1 MSLAAH
7 WIANR
12 GPFRYRKRQ
21 PVSRCHGMPLTPFS
35 TFCLAN
41 WWTMLAL
48 RARLNA
54 WASLWGCILVV
65 SHKCWALVRPDY
77 VGGLLVISSLLGC
90 GYLRAKPEAPIT
102 NVVSDYEQAI
112 QEHQSGLKLRSE
124 NKLDG
129 ALEAFTKA
137 IALDPTN
144 DRYFFDRGQTF
155 VAKGF
160 PDLAADDFTAA
171 LRLNPT
177 AHDAVLARAETWLA
191 LGQPTDAVEDGR
203 LAVRLNPA
211 SAESYRALGL
221 AYSRSKHHEYEQA
234 IACLNEAAK
243 LDPQLSAIASSEI
256 AKSYFNWAVALN
268 RQGKLIESESAFAE
282 AKQRDPKFADD
293 YEAFKKSRMDS
304 TVPGP
309 VRHEVAFR
317 GGLNTSPVIHDA
329 KAVELE
335 QQATELLHK
344 KDYVAAI
351 EKFTESLKLDDA
363 NFAAW
368 FGRGKAFLEHGFPD
382 TAVDDFNTA
391 LNFTSQ
397 PANVLFARG
406 QAYAAQN
413 KQFIAVQDF
422 TEAIRLK
429 PTFPEAYFE
438 RGRAHLASRYYD
450 RALADLQEAAK
461 RDPKLAQAAK
471 PLISKAY
478 RGRADD
484 KLIAENFAGTIR
496 DLNESLKME
505 PKLAATY
512 HVRGVAYAK
521 LGKWS
526 AALADYQRAI
536 QLNPDLET
544 HRLKDEIEE
553 AEKNL
558 SAAAPG
564 GATDR
569 NNVRR

>member
-1 MSLAAH
+1 MVA
-7 WIANR
+7 
-12 GPFRYRKRQ
+12 
-21 PVSRCHGMPLTPFS
+21 
-35 TFCLAN
+35 
-41 WWTMLAL
+41 
-48 RARLNA
+48 
-54 WASLWGCILVV
+54 
-65 SHKCWALVRPDY
+65 SHKRRALVRLERI
-77 VGGLLVISSLLGC
+77 VGLLVIGSILGC
-90 GYLRAKPEAPIT
+90 GYLRSEPET
-102 NVVSDYEQAI
+102 TVNNVFSDYEKAI
-112 QEHQSGLKLRSE
+112 QEHQAGLKLRSE
-124 NKLDG
+124 NKLDE

-137 IALDPTN
+137 ITLYPKN
-144 DRYFFDRGQTF
+144 DRFFFDRGQTF

-177 AHDAVLARAETWLA
+177 AHDTALARAETWLA

-203 LAVRLNPA
+203 LAVRLSPE
-211 SAESYRALGL
+211 SAQSYRALGL
-221 AYSRSKHHEYEQA
+221 AYSRSKHHEYELA
-234 IACLNEAAK
+234 IACFNQAAK

-256 AKSYFNWAVALN
+256 AQAYFNWAVELN

-282 AKQRDPKFADD
+282 AKQRDPKFGDD
-293 YEAFKKSRMDS
+293 YEAFKKSRVDS
-304 TVPGP
+304 DTPGP

-317 GGLNTSPVIHDA
+317 GGLDASPIIRDA

-335 QQATELLHK
+335 QQATELLNK

-351 EKFTESLKLDDA
+351 EKFTESLKLDDT

-368 FGRGKAFLEHGFPD
+368 FGRGRAFLEHGFPD

-391 LNFTSQ
+391 INLTSQ
-397 PANVLFARG
+397 PANVLFERG
-406 QAYAAQN
+406 QAYSAQN

-422 TEAIRLK
+422 TEAIRQK
-429 PTFPEAYFE
+429 PNFPEAYFE

-496 DLNESLKME
+496 DLNESLKLE

-564 GATDR
+564 GATVR